1 MATIFTSPK
10 TPIAKFKLLSIFINV
25 NASITFNNKQ
35 NKWKLKHIGYTK
47 HDGKLW

>member
-1 MATIFTSPK
+1 MAIIFTSTK
-10 TPIAKFKLLSIFINV
+10 SPIAKFKLLSIFVNV
-25 NASITFNNKQ
+25 NAGITFNNKQ